1 MAKHGY
7 TGEDGGD
14 SDMDFWDAS
23 FELMDLAEAHWKKS
37 LVGVIRCWPRHRLP
51 RLMP

>member
-1 MAKHGY
+1 MARHGY

-14 SDMDFWDAS
+14 SDTDFWNAS

-37 LVGVIRCWPRHRLP
+37 LVGKVAAWPRQWLP